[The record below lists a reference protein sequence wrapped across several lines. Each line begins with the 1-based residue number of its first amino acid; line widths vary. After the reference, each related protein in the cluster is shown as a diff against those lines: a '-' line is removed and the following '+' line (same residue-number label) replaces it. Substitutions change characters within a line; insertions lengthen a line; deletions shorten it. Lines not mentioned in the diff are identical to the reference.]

1 MIKLP
6 IVVGA
11 TATGKSALG
20 VRLAKALN
28 GEIISGD
35 SAQVYRGMDIGTAKI
50 SEEEKCGVPHHL
62 IDILDIAEPF
72 SAGVFAALGAEA
84 ARKIDGAGKVPIVVG
99 GTGFYV
105 DALTGGAGFSETAD
119 SDPKIR
125 GALMERAEREGAE
138 ALHDYLKTIDPISA
152 AAIHPNNVK
161 RVARAIEIFLVTGK
175 TKTEHAAM
183 PKPHSEF
190 KRGLILLDC
199 PDRAALYRRI
209 DKRVDAMLESGLVE
223 EARILWERG
232 LADTPTA
239 SAAIGYKEFF
249 AYFNG
254 DVSLETAV
262 DAIKQATRNYAKR
275 QITYFKRMEGAFVL
289 DCTADADSIFAAAV
303 EYCRDFLKE

>member
-183 PKPHSEF
+183 PKPRSEF